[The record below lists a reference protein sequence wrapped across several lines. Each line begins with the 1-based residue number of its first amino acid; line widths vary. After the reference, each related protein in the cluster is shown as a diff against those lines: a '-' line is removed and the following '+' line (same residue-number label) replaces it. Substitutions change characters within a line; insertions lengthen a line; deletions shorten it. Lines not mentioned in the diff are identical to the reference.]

1 MNPFFDTCGL
11 IIVKLEGVNGIQP
24 FVMEHTTKTCSENA
38 VPLAWIV
45 CGTIVI
51 IALLVT
57 MSLLA
62 KKAMFYFHE
71 KKVAEKNRNNQE
83 EDRKNKQITEYQ
95 SREIE
100 FIKEERLSINKI
112 KNENTII
119 IAPQTMKDTID
130 KIEFKDYIYLNP
142 NENIDIDNINI
153 KTIPAYNIEK
163 SFHPRKNNW
172 LGYIVTF
179 NNISYYIAG
188 DTDKTKESES
198 VKCDIA
204 LIPIGG
210 YYTMDVEEA
219 TELIKIIKP
228 KIVIPTHYGSIVGN
242 IDAGKKLRNNLYGIT
257 NVIEKW

>member
-1 MNPFFDTCGL
+1 MNIDNIEVNTQSSIKIILDKIIYFDPYKIEDNKHDAD
-11 IIVKLEGVNGIQP
+11 II
-24 FVMEHTTKTCSENA
+24 F
-38 VPLAWIV
+38 
-45 CGTIVI
+45 
-51 IALLVT
+51 
-57 MSLLA
+57 
-62 KKAMFYFHE
+62 
-71 KKVAEKNRNNQE
+71 
-83 EDRKNKQITEYQ
+83 ITHNHYDHMD
-95 SREIE
+95 IN
-100 FIKEERLSINKI
+100 SINKI

-119 IAPQTMKDTID
+119 VAPQTMKDTVD

-172 LGYIVTF
+172 LGYIITF
-179 NNISYYIAG
+179 NSISYYIAG

>member
-1 MNPFFDTCGL
+1 MNIDNIEVNTQSSIKIILDKIIYFDPYKIEDNKHDAD
-11 IIVKLEGVNGIQP
+11 II
-24 FVMEHTTKTCSENA
+24 F
-38 VPLAWIV
+38 
-45 CGTIVI
+45 
-51 IALLVT
+51 
-57 MSLLA
+57 
-62 KKAMFYFHE
+62 
-71 KKVAEKNRNNQE
+71 
-83 EDRKNKQITEYQ
+83 ITHNHYDHMD
-95 SREIE
+95 IN
-100 FIKEERLSINKI
+100 SINKI